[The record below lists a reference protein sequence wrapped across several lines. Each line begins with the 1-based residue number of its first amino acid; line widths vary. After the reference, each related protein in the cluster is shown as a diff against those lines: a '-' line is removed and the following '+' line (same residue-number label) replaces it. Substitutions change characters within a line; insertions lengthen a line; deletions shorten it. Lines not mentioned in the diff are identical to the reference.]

1 MDDDIPEGATR
12 PAKPDATSRYTEAE
26 LSRIAR
32 EAVHQEPDV
41 RLDKQLARL
50 GLVDDAE
57 ATREPTT
64 QPATPPVAIDPAEV
78 ERLREEYKAL
88 RSELDRSI
96 MLVRILIVVLV
107 VLAIVVVVL
116 LVR

>member
-1 MDDDIPEGATR
+1 MDDDVTEPR
-12 PAKPDATSRYTEAE
+12 PVPQKGQPAAPLTEAE

-32 EAVHQEPDV
+32 EAVHQPADA

-57 ATREPTT
+57 PSAAPTAGPT
-64 QPATPPVAIDPAEV
+64 SSQVEIDPELT
-78 ERLREEYKAL
+78 RLREELRRMRLFLAL
-88 RSELDRSI
+88 
-96 MLVRILIVVLV
+96 LVAIIAVLG
-107 VLAIVVVVL
+107 IVVVVL